1 MTFPPK
7 SACDGGSYLYVGE
20 LLLCTRIFLGGQ
32 PTCLDWRAP
41 GSGPG
46 APGPGPKG
54 TARGSGVGAG
64 GAFPSSRMCYRC
76 GKVAFIKRQL
86 CANPQCL
93 QRDRNRAPPEKEAR
107 ASCGRRPANSC
118 RSKFWIHF
126 PGWRPVE
133 FRASGIKLWE
143 LDIANACMGK
153 PEGGLPFNRRLVVR
167 PPGSDAAERQ
177 KEQRP
182 KEGAVDTWESVG
194 LLGRRPSD
202 GPRGSAPY
210 SSTHP
215 PSSHISLLD
224 SLYPAPFPLPSLL
237 RPPLFLWGLS
247 ASSNYITLPPFSPI
261 TCLPQPSLSTLP
273 FRFPSPPP
281 MPPG

>member
-1 MTFPPK
+1 MFNDFPPK
-7 SACDGGSYLYVGE
+7 SACDGDSYLYVRE

-46 APGPGPKG
+46 APGPGPKS

-64 GAFPSSRMCYRC
+64 DAFRSSRMCYRC

-86 CANPQCL
+86 CANPHCL

-167 PPGSDAAERQ
+167 AAGSDAAKRQ
-177 KEQRP
+177 KKTKAE
-182 KEGAVDTWESVG
+182 
-194 LLGRRPSD
+194 
-202 GPRGSAPY
+202 RGSGGYLGKRWPPRKEAIRWAEGKRPPFQ
-210 SSTHP
+210 HP
-215 PSSHISLLD
+215 PALLPH
-224 SLYPAPFPLPSLL
+224 LLFGLPLPRPLSL
-237 RPPLFLWGLS
+237 
-247 ASSNYITLPPFSPI
+247 A
-261 TCLPQPSLSTLP
+261 QPSTPPSLP
-273 FRFPSPPP
+273 LGALRFL
-281 MPPG
+281 